1 MRSSSIRNERGLS
14 LVELMVAM
22 TVFLIVLG
30 GVVTA
35 IGSQSRGFRKGG
47 DELGILQ
54 NLRYGV
60 DQVEQ
65 DLRLAGANTAA
76 KQPTVDYAG
85 PSAFAF
91 NADLVSNIVG
101 DISAVYIDPDAPAGE
116 VQAWPLS
123 AATTIPGSSPSFT
136 YPKADYLNSA
146 AETVM
151 FWFTL
156 DTATSRT
163 DDYVLMRR
171 VNARPTEV
179 LMRNILPPTTG
190 NFFRYYYE
198 NAPVGVNATLD
209 SVPTAWYPLA
219 HSAAVHGSLP
229 DTGAVSRIDLVR
241 AVEMRYRVT
250 NGRTGTDERIRDTN
264 AMMVMPNAG
273 IKKLST
279 CGDTPLFGNPV
290 TAVYSATPPAGIVL
304 TWNRS
309 VDELSG
315 ETDVIRY
322 VIWRRVG
329 VAGLWGDPL
338 KSLAAS
344 ASSGTVTYSDKD
356 TQVTSGVSYQ
366 YRVAAQDCTPAL
378 SSQSTSNSVTVP

>member
-1 MRSSSIRNERGLS
+1 MRNERGVT
-14 LVELMVAM
+14 LVELMIAM

-30 GVVTA
+30 GVVKA
-35 IGSQSRGFRKGG
+35 IGSQSQGFRKGG

-65 DLRLAGANTAA
+65 DLRLAGANTVAR
-76 KQPTVDYAG
+76 QPTVDYAG
-85 PSAFAF
+85 ASAFAF
-91 NADLVSNIVG
+91 NADLVSNVVG
-101 DISAVYIDPDAPAGE
+101 DISAVYIDPNAPAGE
-116 VQAWPLS
+116 VQAWSL
-123 AATTIPGSSPSFT
+123 ATATAIPGSSPSFT
-136 YPKADYLNSA
+136 YPKADYPTSA

-156 DTATSRT
+156 DTATTRT
-163 DDYVLMRR
+163 DDYMLMRR
-171 VNARPTEV
+171 VNARPGEV
-179 LMRNILPPTTG
+179 LMRSVLPPTTG

-198 NAPVGVNATLD
+198 NAPTGVNATLD
-209 SVPTAWYPLA
+209 SIPTAWYPLA
-219 HSAAVHGSLP
+219 HTAAVHGSLP
-229 DTGAVSRIDLVR
+229 DTGVLARIDLVR

-250 NGRTGTDERIRDTN
+250 NGRTGSDERIRDTD

-273 IKKLST
+273 VKKLST
-279 CGDTPLFGNPV
+279 CGDTPLFGN
-290 TAVYSATPPAGIVL
+290 AVVAAWNATSPAGILV

-309 VDELSG
+309 VDQDSG
-315 ETDVIRY
+315 EGDVIRY

-329 VAGLWGDPL
+329 VAGVWGDPL

-344 ASSGTVTYSDKD
+344 QNTVTYSDKD
-356 TQVTSGVSYQ
+356 TQVTSGISYQ